1 MMRINKFLASCGV
14 ASRRKCEEIILAG
27 KVKINGKVVKE
38 LATDIDLDFDRV
50 TVDGNAVHIPLEC
63 VYYKLHKPKGYVCT
77 AKDDKERKTVI
88 SLMRGVKK
96 RIYPIGRLDYDTE
109 GLLILTDDGELTNI
123 ITHPKNQIDKVYIV
137 KIEGVINASE
147 IERLQKG
154 VDIGGYTTDK
164 SKVVVLDGDDK
175 TTRLEVT
182 IHEGKNR
189 QVRKMFEAIEKN
201 VIFLKRVQVGEIK
214 LGGLARGE
222 YKELNHKEMQYIRKL
237 KSQKEI

>member
-1 MMRINKFLASCGV
+1 MASCGV

-77 AKDDKERKTVI
+77 AKDDKERKTVM

-237 KSQKEI
+237 KSQKET

>member
-1 MMRINKFLASCGV
+1 MRINKFLASCGV

-77 AKDDKERKTVI
+77 AKDDKERKTVM

-137 KIEGVINASE
+137 KIEGDINASE

>member
-1 MMRINKFLASCGV
+1 
-14 ASRRKCEEIILAG
+14 
-27 KVKINGKVVKE
+27 
-38 LATDIDLDFDRV
+38 
-50 TVDGNAVHIPLEC
+50 
-63 VYYKLHKPKGYVCT
+63 
-77 AKDDKERKTVI
+77 
-88 SLMRGVKK
+88 MRGVKK
-96 RIYPIGRLDYDTE
+96 RIYPIGWLDYDTE

-137 KIEGVINASE
+137 KIEGSINASE

>member
-1 MMRINKFLASCGV
+1 MRINKFLASCGV

-50 TVDGNAVHIPLEC
+50 TVDGNVVHIPLEC

-77 AKDDKERKTVI
+77 AKDDKERKTVM

-175 TTRLEVT
+175 STRLEVT

>member
-1 MMRINKFLASCGV
+1 MASCGV

-175 TTRLEVT
+175 ATRLEVT

-189 QVRKMFEAIEKN
+189 QIRKMFEAIEKN
-201 VIFLKRVQVGEIK
+201 VIFLKRAQVGEIK

>member
-1 MMRINKFLASCGV
+1 MASCGV

-63 VYYKLHKPKGYVCT
+63 VYYKLHKPIGYVCT

-175 TTRLEVT
+175 ATRLEVT

-201 VIFLKRVQVGEIK
+201 VIFLKRAQVGEIK

>member
-1 MMRINKFLASCGV
+1 MASCGV

-77 AKDDKERKTVI
+77 AKDDKERKTVL

>member
-1 MMRINKFLASCGV
+1 MASCGV

-38 LATDIDLDFDRV
+38 LATDIDLDFDRL

-77 AKDDKERKTVI
+77 AKDDKERKTVM

>member
-1 MMRINKFLASCGV
+1 MASCGV

-77 AKDDKERKTVI
+77 AKDDKERKTVM

>member
-1 MMRINKFLASCGV
+1 MASCGV

-77 AKDDKERKTVI
+77 AKDDKERKTVM

-137 KIEGVINASE
+137 KIEGDINASE